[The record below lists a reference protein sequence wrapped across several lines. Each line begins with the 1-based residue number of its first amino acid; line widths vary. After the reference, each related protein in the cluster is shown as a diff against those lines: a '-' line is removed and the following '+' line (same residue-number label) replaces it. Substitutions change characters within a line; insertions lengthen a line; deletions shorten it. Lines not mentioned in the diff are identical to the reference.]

1 MDTTVAKGFAV
12 LEVLARAKRPMRLS
26 ALTEALG
33 LQKSNVHRLLST
45 LIELGYVEK
54 DAETARY
61 FASLKAWEL
70 GVAIISTNSL
80 RRTVSPH
87 LQKLHQQTQ
96 DTVLLAVP
104 VGHEVLFLDR
114 VAPARALRY
123 TPLNGTRAP
132 MALTAAGRVFMSAMR
147 SPAAAVAQ
155 GLAELPAGQPFS
167 PEEILADLPLVK
179 QRGMAVIEG
188 GLMEGTRSISA
199 AIHGP
204 DGAPVAAITISAMAA
219 RMSGEH
225 LREASDALLAAC
237 GEIGELAPV

>member
-54 DAETARY
+54 DAETSRY

-80 RRTVSPH
+80 RRIVSPY

-96 DTVLLAVP
+96 DTVLLAAP

-123 TPLNGTRAP
+123 TPMNGTRAP
-132 MALTAAGRVFMSAMR
+132 MTRTAAGRVFLSAM
-147 SPAAAVAQ
+147 SDPATAIAK
-155 GLAELPAGQPFS
+155 GLAEHSDDGDAESVLAG
-167 PEEILADLPLVK
+167 LAEVRASGL
-179 QRGMAVIEG
+179 AVLDG
-188 GLMEGTRSISA
+188 GLLPGSRSVSA
-199 AIHGP
+199 PIEGP
-204 DGAPVAAITISAMAA
+204 DGAPVGAISVSAMAE
-219 RMSGEH
+219 RMSGTH
-225 LREASDALLAAC
+225 LREVSEALLEISN
-237 GEIGELAPV
+237 EIGALVGD

>member
-12 LEVLARAKRPMRLS
+12 LEVLARSRRPLRLT

-33 LQKSNVHRLLST
+33 FQKSNVHRLLAT

-54 DAETARY
+54 DHETSRY

-80 RRTVSPH
+80 RRTVSPY
-87 LQKLHQQTQ
+87 LQKLHQLTG
-96 DTVLLAVP
+96 DTALLAVP

-132 MALTAAGRVFMSAMR
+132 MVSTAAGRVFLSAMDD
-147 SPAAAVAQ
+147 PGAAVARGVAEQ
-155 GLAELPAGQPFS
+155 RADRGFSAESVIADLAE
-167 PEEILADLPLVK
+167 VRR
-179 QRGMAVIEG
+179 RGYAMLDG
-188 GLMEGTRSISA
+188 GLLPGSRSVSA
-199 AIHGP
+199 AIEGP
-204 DGAPVAAITISAMAA
+204 DGAPVAAVTISAMAE

-225 LREASDALLAAC
+225 LQEVTEALLAMSS
-237 GEIGELAPV
+237 EIGVLSPA